1 MDTKDIIKKLTTNKC
16 PEKQAPL
23 VAEELSHLDERL
35 VALLKAWVEDNKET
49 DFEVEHYS
57 IRDFMEKHAMT
68 YPAALL
74 TIDWLIK
81 EPTVAKEAISQGI
94 K

>member
-1 MDTKDIIKKLTTNKC
+1 MDTKDIIRKLTANKYTK
-16 PEKQAPL
+16 KQAPL
-23 VAEELSHLDERL
+23 VAEELSHLDARL
-35 VALLKAWVEDNKET
+35 DALLKAWVEDDKEA
-49 DFEVEHYS
+49 DFEAEGYS
-57 IRDFMEKHAMT
+57 IRDFTGKYKMT

-81 EPTVAKEAISQGI
+81 EPAMAKEAISHGI

>member
-1 MDTKDIIKKLTTNKC
+1 METKDIIRKLVENRY

-23 VAEELSHLDERL
+23 VAEELMHLDARL
-35 VALLKAWVEDNKET
+35 TALLKAWVEDSRET
-49 DFEVEHYS
+49 DFEVEGYS
-57 IRDFMEKHAMT
+57 VRGLMEKLRMT

-81 EPTVAKEAISQGI
+81 EPAVAKEAICNGI

>member
-1 MDTKDIIKKLTTNKC
+1 MDTKDIIKKLTESKC
-16 PEKQAPL
+16 SEKQAPL
-23 VAEELSHLDERL
+23 VASELQHLDARL
-35 VALLKAWVEDNKET
+35 MPLLKAWVEDGKEKN
-49 DFEVEHYS
+49 FEVEGYS
-57 IRDFMEKHAMT
+57 VVYFKEKLRMT

-81 EPTVAKEAISQGI
+81 EPVVAKEAIGHGI